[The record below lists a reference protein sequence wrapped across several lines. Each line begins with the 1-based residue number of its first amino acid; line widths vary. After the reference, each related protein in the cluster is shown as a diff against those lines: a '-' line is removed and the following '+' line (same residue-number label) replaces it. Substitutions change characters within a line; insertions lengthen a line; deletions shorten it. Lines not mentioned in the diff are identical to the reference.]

1 MTAFRE
7 ATAEDAGLISYIH
20 ATSWRGAYRGLIA
33 EDYLNRLPNDY
44 WVPSV
49 RSWLSSGQLY
59 GLILLEDGR
68 PVGSCLYGRG
78 RDEAYG
84 DWGEIVSL
92 YLLPE
97 VIRQGLGGQLL
108 EEALRL
114 LQADGYTRF
123 YLWAI
128 DGNTA
133 ADAFYRKHGF
143 QPTDDRVRFQ
153 IGGQD
158 VVDVRYVKENEKSG
172 GT

>member
-49 RSWLSSGQLY
+49 RAWLSSGQLY
-59 GLILLEDGR
+59 GLLILEDSK
-68 PVGSCLYGRG
+68 PVGACLYGRS

-97 VIRQGLGGQLL
+97 VLRQGLGGQLL
-108 EEALRL
+108 EEALRQL
-114 LQADGYTRF
+114 REDGYDRF
-123 YLWAI
+123 YLWVI

-143 QPTDDRVRFQ
+143 QPTDERTRYQ
-153 IGGQD
+153 IGGAE
-158 VVDVRYVKENEKSG
+158 VVDVRYVR
-172 GT
+172 